1 MTRKESKEV
10 QKLDEG
16 VERLLGSYIGLDN
29 FKKVYSRDPGFD
41 NVRLRSQIK
50 DEMNEPMYT
59 QPAGVVLQKFDRDI
73 GSVVDE
79 LSTKTDQATYSTILS
94 TYPLSD
100 NGINRVYFELAG
112 REVLPE
118 KPSDSLKQIVAM
130 AEQANGLEESVYT
143 NKFDD
148 VVKQLD
154 QVSNGNIDYQ
164 LSYQYNLLGQN
175 QNVSMVAL
183 RYADMLKR
191 VGASKIS
198 TEIKTE
204 LDAVI
209 NSDNKN
215 RAIAAAE
222 RYRVFLTEKAQ
233 KEREAKSKKN

>member
-1 MTRKESKEV
+1 MAKSKEAP
-10 QKLDEG
+10 KLDES
-16 VERLLGSYIGLDN
+16 VEKLLGSYIGLDN

-41 NVRLRSQIK
+41 NFRLRSQIK
-50 DEMNEPMYT
+50 DEMGEPMYT
-59 QPAGVVLQKFDRDI
+59 QPAGVVVQKFDRDL
-73 GSVVDE
+73 GRVVDE
-79 LSTKTDQATYSTILS
+79 LSTKTDQATYGTILS
-94 TYPLSD
+94 AYPLSD
-100 NGINRVYFELAG
+100 NGVNRVYFELAG
-112 REVLPE
+112 REVLPD

-175 QNVSMVAL
+175 QNVGMVAL

-198 TEIKTE
+198 TEIKSE

-215 RAIAAAE
+215 RALAAAE
-222 RYRVFLTEKAQ
+222 RYRVFLSEKAQ
-233 KEREAKSKKN
+233 KEREAKSKKD